1 MLAVARIF
9 VLLALALAAGNSAVL
24 AQEAEEIRYQEDYER
39 LQEIVKISDP
49 AKKADQLVAY
59 YKVRPNL
66 DSRLRVYADSNFGNA
81 LKDLIKQP
89 DLVKRLS
96 QNAIALRPKFGEA
109 LFFYGVVLK
118 NESKFDEAL
127 EAFAKSS
134 VIENSRQPEAKQLFN
149 TTYQGTHNGSLVGS
163 DKLIGKAKAELK

>member
-9 VLLALALAAGNSAVL
+9 VLLVLALAVGNSTVL
-24 AQEAEEIRYQEDYER
+24 AQDAEEIRYAEDYER
-39 LQEIVKISDP
+39 LQEIIKVSDP

-59 YKVRPNL
+59 YKARPHL
-66 DSRLRVYADSNFGNA
+66 DSKLKVYADSNFGNA
-81 LKDLIKQP
+81 LKDLIAQP
-89 DLVKRLS
+89 DLVKKLA

-118 NESKFDEAL
+118 KESKFDEAL
-127 EAFAKSS
+127 AAFAKSS
-134 VIENSRQPEAKQLFN
+134 LIESSRQPEAKQLFN

-163 DKLIGKAKAELK
+163 DKLISKVKAELK